1 MSADVTG
8 DGIPDLI
15 AGAGNG
21 GGPRVRVIDGQTGQT
36 VQDFFAF
43 ESTFRGGVN
52 VAAGDVDGDGFAD
65 LILAPGD
72 GGGPRVKVVS
82 GKDGS
87 VLADFFALADE
98 NFRGG
103 VNVAAGDVDGDGLAD
118 VIATAANGG
127 GPRLAGFSGASLRP
141 GSTPTK
147 LFSDFFALDSTLRTG
162 AAVAVGDVD
171 GDGRSDIAVSGGPA
185 GSQRVAIF
193 GADSV
198 LSGSPTTLAAFT
210 VADAGLPARIA
221 AKQVDGDDF
230 ADLVVGTDDLAVYA
244 GSDLRMGTV
253 PTPTMFD
260 AIPDFDGGVYVG

>member
-1 MSADVTG
+1 M
-8 DGIPDLI
+8 
-15 AGAGNG
+15 
-21 GGPRVRVIDGQTGQT
+21 
-36 VQDFFAF
+36 QDFFAF

-52 VAAGDVDGDGFAD
+52 VAAGDVNGDGFAD

-82 GKDGS
+82 GKDGT
-87 VLADFFALADE
+87 VLADFFALADQ

-118 VIATAANGG
+118 VVVTAANGG
-127 GPRLAGFSGASLRP
+127 GPRVAGFSGASLRP

-147 LFSDFFALDSTLRTG
+147 LFNDFFALDPTIRTG

-171 GDGRSDIAVSGGPA
+171 GDGLSDITVSGGPA
-185 GSQRVAIF
+185 GSQQVAVF
-193 GADSV
+193 AADSV
-198 LSGSPTTLAAFT
+198 LAGSPTTLATFP

-230 ADLVVGTDDLAVYA
+230 ADVVVGTDDLAVYA
-244 GSDLRMGTV
+244 GSSLRTGTV
-253 PTPTMFD
+253 PTPTPFE
-260 AIPDFDGGVYVG
+260 AIPEFDGGVYVG